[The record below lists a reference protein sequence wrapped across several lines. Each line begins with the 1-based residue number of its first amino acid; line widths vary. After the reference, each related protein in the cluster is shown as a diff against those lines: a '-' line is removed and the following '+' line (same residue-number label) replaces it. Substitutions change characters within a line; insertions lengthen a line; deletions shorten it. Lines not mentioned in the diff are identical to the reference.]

1 MPAWLHGSFEPI
13 TIRDNPYRAVRQI
26 ILSNDPR
33 HSCLGDEKVLQAAD
47 RYLERLPS
55 GHPCQGCEVRDKAVC
70 GVLDCDNLAQF
81 KSLGWILKL
90 GTGQTLFHEGD
101 PATRVFTLTSGTL
114 KLYKL
119 LPDGRRQV
127 TGFMHPGDFLGMS
140 VDDEHAFSAEAL
152 EDSKLCWFPRN
163 RFDDFVEEH
172 GSMERELYRMAAH
185 ELAAAQAQMVLL
197 GRKTATER
205 LASFLLLLAK
215 RAESIPGRTADL
227 VKLPMSR
234 SDIADY
240 LGLTK
245 ETVSRVFSSFRR
257 DRLIRLRLV
266 GEVEIIDSQGLEQLA
281 EGAA

>member
-1 MPAWLHGSFEPI
+1 M
-13 TIRDNPYRAVRQI
+13 
-26 ILSNDPR
+26 
-33 HSCLGDEKVLQAAD
+33 LQAAE
-47 RYLERLPS
+47 RHLERLPT

-70 GVLDCDNLAQF
+70 GVLDCASLEQF
-81 KSLGWILKL
+81 RSLGWTLKL
-90 GTGQTLFHEGD
+90 GAGQTLFHEGD
-101 PATRVFTLTSGTL
+101 PATRVFTVTSGTL

-127 TGFMHPGDFLGMS
+127 TGFMHAGDFLGMS
-140 VDDEHAFSAEAL
+140 MDDEHAFSAEAL
-152 EDSKLCWFPRN
+152 ENAQLCWFPRN

-185 ELAAAQAQMVLL
+185 ELAAAQQQMVLL

-215 RAESIPGRTADL
+215 RAEQIPGRFGNI
-227 VKLPMSR
+227 VRLPMSR

-245 ETVSRVFSSFRR
+245 ETVSRVFSALRR
-257 DRLIRLRLV
+257 DRLIRLQSTD
-266 GEVEIIDSQGLEQLA
+266 EVEILRLAGLEHLA
-281 EGAA
+281 ECAD